1 MLRGDDKMERQDV
14 IRLFPGKLR
23 EILQR
28 ASWNPEHLQE
38 IRLRIGKPLIL
49 WLSGKEFF
57 LSARGML
64 SKHKNLGYIVTE
76 QEVKQTMEYL
86 GEYSLYAYESE
97 LRQGFMTIQGGHRV
111 GVTGKTIIENQQVK
125 GIHQISGIN
134 IRFAHQVKGCADGV
148 MPFVAENQR
157 VYHTLIIS
165 PPRCGK
171 TTMLRDLVRQISDG
185 TENFEGCTVG
195 VVDERSEIGGSYQ
208 GIPQNDLG
216 IRTDLLDCCPKS
228 EGMMMLIR
236 SMSPAVIAVDE
247 VGNYEDINAI
257 ETAIHCGCKLLAT
270 VHGSSIEEI
279 KKKPLL
285 ERLIKEHTFERY
297 IILRKEQTDTVGNVW
312 EIFDERGTSLYRR

>member
-1 MLRGDDKMERQDV
+1 MEREDV

-23 EILQR
+23 EILQK
-28 ASWNPEHLQE
+28 ANWDPEKLQE

-49 WLSGKEFF
+49 WLEGKEFF
-57 LSARGML
+57 LSERGML
-64 SKHKNLGYIVTE
+64 TKHKSLAYIVSTE
-76 QEVKQTMEYL
+76 DVKRTMEYV

-125 GIHQISGIN
+125 GVHQISGMN
-134 IRFAHQVKGCADGV
+134 IRFAHQVKGCADSV
-148 MPFVAENQR
+148 MPFVVENQQ

-185 TENFEGCTVG
+185 TEHFAGCTVG

-208 GIPQNDLG
+208 GVPQNDLG

-257 ETAIHCGCKLLAT
+257 ETAIYSGCKLLAT

-285 ERLIKEHTFERY
+285 ERLIKEHAFERY
-297 IILRKEQTDTVGNVW
+297 IILRKEQKDAVGNVLA
-312 EIFDERGTSLYRR
+312 IFDGRGTCLYQRR